1 MSVSPA
7 DAAPAARAAGGP
19 RVVLVGPM
27 GSGKSTVGALL
38 AERLGVPYRDTDADI
53 VAAEGRAIADLF
65 VDEGEPYFRERERA
79 AVRDAVAAHTG
90 VLSLGGGA
98 ILDEGT
104 RALLRGLPVVYL
116 SMDVEEAV
124 RRVGL
129 NTARPLLAVNP
140 RKQWRELMEARRHLY
155 EEVARAVV
163 ATDDRTPEE
172 VAEAV
177 LDALE
182 LKTATP
188 GGRPPGPRPED
199 AMTSKVT
206 RIHVDGTAGTE
217 PYEVLVGRQL
227 LGELGGLIGGAVK
240 RVAVIHPEAL
250 AETGDALRQ
259 DLADQGYEAVAVQVP
274 NAEEAKT
281 AEVAAYCWKALGQSG
296 FTRTD
301 VIVGVGG
308 GATTDLAG
316 FVAASWLRGVRWIAV
331 PTTVLGMVDAAV
343 GGKTGINTAEGK
355 NLVGA
360 FHPPAGVLCDLA
372 ALDSLP
378 VHDYVSGLAEIIK
391 AGFIADPAILDLI
404 EADPEA
410 ARTPAGPHTA
420 ELIERSIRVKA
431 EVVSGD
437 LKESG
442 RREILNYGHTLAHA
456 IEKNERYKW
465 RHGAAVAVG
474 MHFAA
479 ELGRLAGRL
488 DDATAD
494 RHRTVLESVGLPL
507 SYRYDQ
513 WPKLLETMKVDKKS
527 RGDLLRFIVLD
538 GLAKPTVLEGPDPA
552 VLLAAYG
559 EVAD

>member
-1 MSVSPA
+1 MSRPL
-7 DAAPAARAAGGP
+7 
-19 RVVLVGPM
+19 VVLVGPM
-27 GSGKSTVGALL
+27 GVGKSTVGELL
-38 AERLGVPYRDTDADI
+38 AERLGTAYRDTDADV
-53 VAAEGRAIADLF
+53 VATAGKPIPEIF
-65 VDEGEPYFRERERA
+65 YDEGEDHFRALERQAVRA
-79 AVRDAVAAHTG
+79 AVEGHTG

-98 ILDEGT
+98 VLDATT
-104 RALLRGLPVVYL
+104 RELLAGHTVVYL
-116 SMDVEEAV
+116 SMDVDEAV
-124 RRVGL
+124 KRVGL

-140 RKQWRELMEARRHLY
+140 RRQWRELMEARRHLY
-155 EEVARAVV
+155 AEVAGTTV
-163 ATDDRTPEE
+163 ATDDRTPDE
-172 VAEAV
+172 VAQAI

-182 LKTATP
+182 LPESTLMTEQ
-188 GGRPPGPRPED
+188 GP
-199 AMTSKVT
+199 T
-206 RIHVDGTAGTE
+206 RIQVAGTAGTD

-227 LGELGGLIGGAVK
+227 LGELPTLIGNRAK
-240 RVAVIHPEAL
+240 RVAVLHPEAL
-250 AETGDALRQ
+250 AETGEAVRE
-259 DLADQGYEAVAVQVP
+259 DLASQGYEAIAIQLP

-281 AEVAAYCWKALGQSG
+281 VEVAAYCWKALGQTG

-301 VIVGVGG
+301 VIVGIGG
-308 GATTDLAG
+308 GATTDVAG

-378 VHDYVSGLAEIIK
+378 VNDYVSGMAEIIK

-404 EADPEA
+404 EADPEG
-410 ARTPAGPHTA
+410 ARTPTGQHTA

-431 EVVSGD
+431 EVVSSD

-442 RREILNYGHTLAHA
+442 LREILNYGHTLAHA

-465 RHGAAVAVG
+465 RHGAAVSIG
-474 MHFAA
+474 MVFAA

-494 RHRTVLESVGLPL
+494 RHRAVLESVGLPL
-507 SYRYDQ
+507 TYRGDQ
-513 WPKLLETMKVDKKS
+513 WPKLLENMKVDKKS

-538 GLAKPTVLEGPDPA
+538 GLGKPTVLEGPDPA
-552 VLLAAYG
+552 ILLAAYG
-559 EVAD
+559 EVSA

>member
-1 MSVSPA
+1 
-7 DAAPAARAAGGP
+7 
-19 RVVLVGPM
+19 
-27 GSGKSTVGALL
+27 
-38 AERLGVPYRDTDADI
+38 
-53 VAAEGRAIADLF
+53 
-65 VDEGEPYFRERERA
+65 
-79 AVRDAVAAHTG
+79 
-90 VLSLGGGA
+90 
-98 ILDEGT
+98 
-104 RALLRGLPVVYL
+104 
-116 SMDVEEAV
+116 
-124 RRVGL
+124 
-129 NTARPLLAVNP
+129 
-140 RKQWRELMEARRHLY
+140 
-155 EEVARAVV
+155 
-163 ATDDRTPEE
+163 
-172 VAEAV
+172 
-177 LDALE
+177 
-182 LKTATP
+182 
-188 GGRPPGPRPED
+188 
-199 AMTSKVT
+199 MTTEQEVT
-206 RIHVDGTAGTE
+206 RIQVEGSAGTD

-227 LGELGGLIGGAVK
+227 LGELPALIGTQAK

-250 AETGDALRQ
+250 AGTGEALRA
-259 DLADQGYEAVAVQVP
+259 DLAEQGYEAVAIQVP

-281 AEVAAYCWKALGQSG
+281 AEVAAYCWKALGQTG
-296 FTRTD
+296 FTRSD

-316 FVAASWLRGVRWIAV
+316 FVAATWLRGVRWIAV
-331 PTTVLGMVDAAV
+331 PTTVLAMVDAAV

-391 AGFIADPAILDLI
+391 AGFIVDPVILDLV
-404 EADPEA
+404 EADPEG

-420 ELIERSIRVKA
+420 ELLVRSIRVKA

-465 RHGAAVAVG
+465 RHGAAVSVG
-474 MHFAA
+474 MVFAA

-494 RHRTVLESVGLPL
+494 RHRAILESVGLPL
-507 SYRYDQ
+507 TYRGDQ
-513 WPKLLETMKVDKKS
+513 WPKLLETMRVDKKS

-538 GLAKPTVLEGPDPA
+538 GIGRPTVLEGPDPA
-552 VLLAAYG
+552 VLIAAYG
-559 EVAD
+559 EVSA

>member
-1 MSVSPA
+1 MS
-7 DAAPAARAAGGP
+7 GP
-19 RVVLVGPM
+19 LIVLVGPM
-27 GSGKSTVGALL
+27 GVGKSTVGELL
-38 AERLGVPYRDTDADI
+38 AERLGTSYRDTDADV
-53 VAAEGRAIADLF
+53 VATTGKPIADIF
-65 VDEGEPYFRERERA
+65 VDEGEEHFRALERQ
-79 AVRDAVAAHTG
+79 AVRDALAEHPG
-90 VLSLGGGA
+90 VLALGGGA
-98 ILDEGT
+98 VLDEET
-104 RALLRGLPVVYL
+104 RGLLGGRRVVYL
-116 SMDVEEAV
+116 SMDVDEAV
-124 RRVGL
+124 KRVGL

-140 RKQWRELMEARRHLY
+140 RRQWRELMDARRHLY
-155 EEVARAVV
+155 EEVAAATV
-163 ATDDRTPEE
+163 ATDERTPEE
-172 VAEAV
+172 VAQAV
-177 LDALE
+177 LDATE
-182 LKTATP
+182 LPERAVQAV
-188 GGRPPGPRPED
+188 PPGRENTR
-199 AMTSKVT
+199 MSEHGTT
-206 RIHVDGTAGTE
+206 RIQIAGTAGTD

-227 LGELGGLIGGAVK
+227 LGELPGLIGERAK
-240 RVAVIHPEAL
+240 RVAVLHPEAL
-250 AETGDALRQ
+250 AETGEAVRE
-259 DLADQGYEAVAVQVP
+259 DLASQGYEAIAIQLP

-281 AEVAAYCWKALGQSG
+281 VEVAAYCWKALGQTG

-308 GATTDLAG
+308 GATTDVAG

-331 PTTVLGMVDAAV
+331 PTTVLAMVDAAV

-378 VHDYVSGLAEIIK
+378 VNDYVSGMAEIIK
-391 AGFIADPAILDLI
+391 AGFIADPVILDLV
-404 EADPEA
+404 EADPQG

-431 EVVSGD
+431 EVVSSD

-442 RREILNYGHTLAHA
+442 LREILNYGHTLAHA

-465 RHGAAVAVG
+465 RHGAAVSVG
-474 MHFAA
+474 MVFAA

-494 RHRTVLESVGLPL
+494 RHRAVLESVGLPL
-507 SYRYDQ
+507 TYRGDQ
-513 WPKLLETMKVDKKS
+513 WPKLLENMKVDKKS

-538 GLAKPTVLEGPDPA
+538 GIGKPTVLEGPDPA

-559 EVAD
+559 EVSA

>member
-1 MSVSPA
+1 MS
-7 DAAPAARAAGGP
+7 APLI
-19 RVVLVGPM
+19 VLVGPM
-27 GSGKSTVGALL
+27 GVGKSTVGELL
-38 AERLGVPYRDTDADI
+38 ADRLGTTYRDTDADV
-53 VAAEGRAIADLF
+53 VAAAGKSIAEIF
-65 VDEGEPYFRERERA
+65 FDEGEERFRSLERR
-79 AVRDAVAAHTG
+79 AVRDAVAEHPG
-90 VLSLGGGA
+90 VLALGGGA
-98 ILDEGT
+98 VLDGT
-104 RALLRGLPVVYL
+104 TRGLLAGHRVVYL
-116 SMDVEEAV
+116 SMDVDEAV

-140 RKQWRELMEARRHLY
+140 RRQWRELMDARRHLY
-155 EEVARAVV
+155 EDVAGVTV
-163 ATDDRTPEE
+163 ATDERTPEE
-172 VAEAV
+172 VAQAV
-177 LDALE
+177 LDATGLPE
-182 LKTATP
+182 RTAAAVPAGQENHT
-188 GGRPPGPRPED
+188 
-199 AMTSKVT
+199 MTEQGTT
-206 RIHVDGTAGTE
+206 RIQIAGTAGTD

-227 LGELGGLIGGAVK
+227 LGELPNLIGDQAK
-240 RVAVIHPEAL
+240 RVAVLHPEAL
-250 AETGDALRQ
+250 AETGEAVRE
-259 DLADQGYEAVAVQVP
+259 DLASQGYEAIAIQLP

-281 AEVAAYCWKALGQSG
+281 VEVAAYCWKALGQTG

-308 GATTDLAG
+308 GATTDVAG

-331 PTTVLGMVDAAV
+331 PTTVLAMVDAAV

-378 VHDYVSGLAEIIK
+378 VHDYVSGMAEIIK
-391 AGFIADPAILDLI
+391 AGFIADPVILDLV
-404 EADPEA
+404 EADPEG
-410 ARTPAGPHTA
+410 ARTPAGPHTT

-431 EVVSGD
+431 DVVSSD

-442 RREILNYGHTLAHA
+442 LREILNYGHTLAHA

-465 RHGAAVAVG
+465 RHGAAVSVG
-474 MHFAA
+474 MVFAA

-494 RHRTVLESVGLPL
+494 RHRAVLESVGLPL
-507 SYRYDQ
+507 TYRGDQ
-513 WPKLLETMKVDKKS
+513 WPKLLENMKVDKKS

-538 GLAKPTVLEGPDPA
+538 GIGKPTVLEGPDPA

-559 EVAD
+559 EVSA

>member
-1 MSVSPA
+1 M
-7 DAAPAARAAGGP
+7 
-19 RVVLVGPM
+19 
-27 GSGKSTVGALL
+27 
-38 AERLGVPYRDTDADI
+38 TDA
-53 VAAEGRAIADLF
+53 
-65 VDEGEPYFRERERA
+65 P
-79 AVRDAVAAHTG
+79 
-90 VLSLGGGA
+90 
-98 ILDEGT
+98 
-104 RALLRGLPVVYL
+104 
-116 SMDVEEAV
+116 
-124 RRVGL
+124 
-129 NTARPLLAVNP
+129 
-140 RKQWRELMEARRHLY
+140 
-155 EEVARAVV
+155 
-163 ATDDRTPEE
+163 
-172 VAEAV
+172 
-177 LDALE
+177 
-182 LKTATP
+182 
-188 GGRPPGPRPED
+188 
-199 AMTSKVT
+199 T
-206 RIHVDGTAGTE
+206 RIQVAGSAGTD

-227 LGELGGLIGGAVK
+227 LGELPGLIGTKAKRIAVL
-240 RVAVIHPEAL
+240 HPEAL
-250 AETGDALRQ
+250 AETGEAIRQ
-259 DLADQGYEAVAVQVP
+259 DLAAQGYEAIAIQLP
-274 NAEEAKT
+274 NAEESKT
-281 AEVAAYCWKALGQSG
+281 VEVAAYCWKALGQTN

-316 FVAASWLRGVRWIAV
+316 FVAATWLRGVRWIAV
-331 PTTVLGMVDAAV
+331 PTTVLAMVDAAV

-378 VHDYVSGLAEIIK
+378 VNDYVSGLAEIIK

-410 ARTPAGPHTA
+410 ARTPSGPHTA

-456 IEKNERYKW
+456 IEKNERYNW

-474 MHFAA
+474 MVFAA
-479 ELGRLAGRL
+479 ELGRIAGRL

-494 RHRTVLESVGLPL
+494 RHRAILTSVGLPVT
-507 SYRYDQ
+507 YRGDQ
-513 WPKLLETMKVDKKS
+513 WPKLVETMKVDKKS

-552 VLLAAYG
+552 MLLAAHA
-559 EVAD
+559 EIAA

>member
-1 MSVSPA
+1 MT
-7 DAAPAARAAGGP
+7 APL
-19 RVVLVGPM
+19 VVLVGPM
-27 GSGKSTVGALL
+27 GVGKSTVGGLL
-38 AERLGVPYRDTDADI
+38 AQRLGVGYRDTDEDI
-53 VAAEGRAIADLF
+53 VAGQGRTIADIF
-65 VDEGEPYFRERERA
+65 VDEGEPAFRAIEKQ
-79 AVRDAVAAHTG
+79 AVREALAEHEG
-90 VLSLGGGA
+90 VLALGGGA
-98 ILDEGT
+98 ILDADT
-104 RALLRGLPVVYL
+104 RALLAGQRVVYL

-124 RRVGL
+124 RRTGL
-129 NTARPLLAVNP
+129 NVARPLLAVNP

-155 EEVARAVV
+155 EEVATAVV
-163 ATDDRTPEE
+163 PTDGRTPDE
-172 VAEAV
+172 VAQAA

-182 LKTATP
+182 LKTASP
-188 GGRPPGPRPED
+188 GGQPPDPRPED
-199 AMTSKVT
+199 AVASQVT
-206 RIHVDGTAGTE
+206 RIQVGGTAGTD

-227 LGELGGLIGGAVK
+227 LGELAGLIGEKAK

-250 AETGDALRQ
+250 AETGDALRA
-259 DLADQGYEAVAVQVP
+259 DLAGQGYEAVAIQVP

-301 VIVGVGG
+301 VVVGVGG

-316 FVAASWLRGVRWIAV
+316 FVAATWLRGVRWIAI
-331 PTTVLGMVDAAV
+331 PTTVLAMVDAAV

-378 VHDYVSGLAEIIK
+378 VNDYVSGLAEVIK
-391 AGFIADPAILDLI
+391 AGFIADPVILELI
-404 EADPEA
+404 EEDPQA

-431 EVVSGD
+431 EVVSAD

-442 RREILNYGHTLAHA
+442 LREILNYGHTLGHA

-465 RHGAAVAVG
+465 RHGAAVSVG

-507 SYRYDQ
+507 HYRHDQ
-513 WPKLLETMKVDKKS
+513 WPKLLQTMKVDKKS

-559 EVAD
+559 EVGQ